1 MCRVYRQDDS
11 VCVEGI
17 KIVKMHHRK
26 SESDIV
32 SVREREREEK
42 VREREREE

>member
-1 MCRVYRQDDS
+1 

-17 KIVKMHHRK
+17 KIVKMHYRK

-32 SVREREREEK
+32 SVRERKRGK
-42 VREREREE
+42 GKRERESERVR

>member
-1 MCRVYRQDDS
+1 VCRVYRQDDS

-26 SESDIV
+26 RESDEV
-32 SVREREREEK
+32 SVRERKRGKGKRENER
-42 VREREREE
+42 VR